1 MVAVPA
7 FLRPVATEAAR
18 SPGAE
23 STSWPLFGPAC
34 ATALLAGTT
43 GCLLLPALPPTWLLV
58 LLLVASIALTVR
70 RDARRLLGVLLLGA
84 ALAGLHAHHALDLQ
98 LPPALERQARGDER
112 LGFHHGGDLA
122 GRQVRVLQ
130 TLAQAQGGIEIHG
143 KNDFAGKFLGDVF
156 KHGKT
161 LGVEFGTVF
170 IGSGL
175 EVGFG
180 HGGSW
185 GAGVLSR
192 SGGAG

>member
-1 MVAVPA
+1 MHQ
-7 FLRPVATEAAR
+7 
-18 SPGAE
+18 PGE
-23 STSWPLFGPAC
+23 K
-34 ATALLAGTT
+34 
-43 GCLLLPALPPTWLLV
+43 
-58 LLLVASIALTVR
+58 
-70 RDARRLLGVLLLGA
+70 RLLGIERAAGLAFHQQAGRDGAAQTVLPEAVGQLAERGQLLGA
-84 ALAGLHAHHALDLQ
+84 QQLAHGNGQCGALDHLQ
-98 LPPALERQARGDER
+98 PEPGDRGAEVAHRGVVAPIEYRVGELEQARGDER

-143 KNDFAGKFLGDVF
+143 KDDFAGKFLGDVF

-185 GAGVLSR
+185 E
-192 SGGAG
+192 GGRLVAFRGRGLG